1 MSETPTVVTYWAISL
16 WNSRT
21 FRTNAVLI
29 LVDAAALLALP
40 EVIARV
46 PPQYLIL
53 YGLAVKA
60 LNIYLRSITQR
71 PAVLIAPGTT
81 VAVDVPK
88 LSPPAP
94 PATTD

>member
-1 MSETPTVVTYWAISL
+1 MSEPTVTYWAISL

-21 FRTNAVLI
+21 FRANAVLI

-40 EVIARV
+40 EVVARV

-71 PAVLIAPGTT
+71 PAALIAPGTT
-81 VAVDVPK
+81 APVAVAKID
-88 LSPPAP
+88 PPAP
-94 PATTD
+94 PPVTD